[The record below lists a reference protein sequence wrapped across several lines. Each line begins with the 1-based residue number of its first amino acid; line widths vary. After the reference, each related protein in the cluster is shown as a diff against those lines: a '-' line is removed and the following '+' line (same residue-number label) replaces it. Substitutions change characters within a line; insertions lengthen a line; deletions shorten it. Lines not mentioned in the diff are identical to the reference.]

1 MRKTCLPLMAVI
13 AAGIGMTS
21 CKKDYTCSCNV
32 HIPADST
39 GGFVIPAQDS
49 SFSIAYNDIK
59 KKDAKANCTA
69 TESQAQAVVILFGGT
84 ASCDLK

>member
-1 MRKTCLPLMAVI
+1 MSKAGLSLMIIV
-13 AAGIGMTS
+13 AAGISLTS
-21 CKKDYTCSCNV
+21 CKKDYTCSCNI

-49 SFSIAYNDIK
+49 SFSIEYNDSK
-59 KKDAKANCTA
+59 KKDAKSNCSN
-69 TESQAQAVVILFGGT
+69 TESQAKAVAVLFNGT